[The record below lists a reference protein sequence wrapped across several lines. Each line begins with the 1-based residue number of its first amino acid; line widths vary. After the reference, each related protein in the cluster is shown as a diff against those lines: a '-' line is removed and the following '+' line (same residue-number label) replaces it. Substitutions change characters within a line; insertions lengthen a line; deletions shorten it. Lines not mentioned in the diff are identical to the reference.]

1 MATIIK
7 NIELFN
13 NCDTIDEAR
22 ERITDY
28 LNNYCGEVRNGDYD
42 YTECQATQYGHF
54 TLADGTRVRVVIE
67 QYANDKEEGFY
78 HLLVEED

>member
-13 NCDTIDEAR
+13 NCNTIDEAR
-22 ERITDY
+22 ERIADY
-28 LNNYCGEVRNGDYD
+28 LNNYCGEVRNDDYD

-54 TLADGTRVRVVIE
+54 TLADDTRVRVVIE
-67 QYANDKEEGFY
+67 QYVNDKEDGFY
-78 HLLVEED
+78 HLYVEED